1 MWGVGCVLAGLLL
14 RREPMFRGK
23 DNIDQL
29 GTFILYLEVFQGIPT
44 QKYC

>member
-23 DNIDQL
+23 DNVDQL
-29 GTFILYLEVFQGIPT
+29 GTLSTLEFIKGIPL
-44 QKYC
+44 